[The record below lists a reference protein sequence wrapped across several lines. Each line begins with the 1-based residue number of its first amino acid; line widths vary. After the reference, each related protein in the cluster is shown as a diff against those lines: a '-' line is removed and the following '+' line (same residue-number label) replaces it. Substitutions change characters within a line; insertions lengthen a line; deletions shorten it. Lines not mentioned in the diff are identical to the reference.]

1 MLEGPSARPTG
12 AVKGPKAGGVWPG
25 AGFTLPWHLTRLPRG
40 LEPGLRPSVSQASK
54 QMKTAFEWE
63 FLHYLLRGPLVGTRA
78 LHSASVGPG
87 LLGKAH
93 SHIWGLL

>member
-1 MLEGPSARPTG
+1 MN
-12 AVKGPKAGGVWPG
+12 
-25 AGFTLPWHLTRLPRG
+25 
-40 LEPGLRPSVSQASK
+40 QAAK
-54 QMKTAFEWE
+54 QMNNAFEWE
-63 FLHYLLRGPLVGTRA
+63 FLHYLLRGPLMGTRA